1 MASADGILVAIR
13 LTSPQAMFL
22 RHVAGRG
29 GEIAWSWGDC
39 RPDVTAMVGELI
51 EKRLLSDLPAD
62 RRIRLTDQGR
72 SAVSQIEQA
81 TRRAGTVQA

>member
-13 LTSPQAMFL
+13 VTSPQAMFL
-22 RHVAGRG
+22 QFVADRG
-29 GEIAWSWGDC
+29 GIAWNWGNC
-39 RPDVTAMVGELI
+39 RPDVATMVGELI
-51 EKRLLSDLPAD
+51 EKRLIADLPAD

-72 SAVSQIEQA
+72 SAASQIEQS